1 MTSDLERR
9 LVAEVRAGLGTAVEH
24 GGLSAMD
31 RRALA
36 GKLIADGLQREA
48 GQRIAAGTG
57 PLTSEE
63 EDRATRFVLDR
74 IFLAGGL
81 QVYLDDP
88 SVMELNAQGCDEVFV
103 RYVDGRTERVDQIA
117 DSDEALVEL
126 VRTLGR
132 EGMAERRFDAGCPRV
147 SVQLPNGD
155 RLFAAMAVCPRPVVS
170 IRRHDFEHLATLDD
184 QLQAGMID
192 LGLKELEAAAVRA
205 RKNIVVSGA
214 TGAGKTT
221 HTRALANEIPSLERI
236 VTIEDCLEL
245 NLHRFSAR
253 HPQVVAFQEREAN
266 VEGEGAVSMAELVRW
281 SLRLSPDRVI
291 VGEVRGP
298 EVIPMLLA
306 MTMGTDGSL
315 CTIHASSSKGAFGKL
330 ATYAAMAPERLGLE
344 AANLLIA
351 GAVHFIV
358 HIAQRSVRGEKTR
371 RFVSSV
377 REVTGAEGPHV
388 VSNEIYS
395 PGPDGRAVPAAPL
408 RGETLEELEAAGFDR
423 ELLAQP
429 GGWWQ

>member
-1 MTSDLERR
+1 MDPIAESD
-9 LVAEVRAGLGTAVEH
+9 
-24 GGLSAMD
+24 D
-31 RRALA
+31 
-36 GKLIADGLQREA
+36 
-48 GQRIAAGTG
+48 
-57 PLTSEE
+57 
-63 EDRATRFVLDR
+63 
-74 IFLAGGL
+74 
-81 QVYLDDP
+81 
-88 SVMELNAQGCDEVFV
+88 
-103 RYVDGRTERVDQIA
+103 
-117 DSDEALVEL
+117 ALVEM
-126 VRTLGR
+126 VRPLGR
-132 EGMAERRFDAGCPRV
+132 EGLAERRFDAGCPRV

-155 RLFAAMAVCPRPVVS
+155 RLFAAMAVCPRPVLS

-192 LGLKELEAAAVRA
+192 LGLKELETAAVRA

-221 HTRALANEIPSLERI
+221 HTRALANEIPAGERV
-236 VTIEDCLEL
+236 VTVEDCLEL
-245 NLHRFSAR
+245 NLHSFSER

-266 VEGEGAVSMAELVRW
+266 VEGEGAISMAELVKW

-291 VGEVRGP
+291 VGEVRGA

-330 ATYAAMAPERLGLE
+330 ATYAAMAPERLSLE
-344 AANLLIA
+344 TANLLIA
-351 GAVHFIV
+351 GAVHFVV
-358 HIAQRSVRGEKTR
+358 HITQRSVPGQKAR

-377 REVTGAEGPHV
+377 REVTGADGPHI
-388 VSNEIYS
+388 VSNEIYA

-423 ELLAQP
+423 DLLSQA
-429 GGWWQ
+429 GGWWR

>member
-1 MTSDLERR
+1 VSTELEQR
-9 LVAEVRAGLGTAVEH
+9 LAAEVRIGLGSAVQRD
-24 GGLSAMD
+24 GLSQMD

-36 GKLIADGLQREA
+36 GKLISDGLQHEA
-48 GQRIAAGTG
+48 SRRIALGTTMLS
-57 PLTSEE
+57 PEE
-63 EDRATRFVLDR
+63 EDRAARFVLDR
-74 IFLAGGL
+74 IFSAGAL
-81 QVYLDDP
+81 QVYLDDS

-103 RYVDGRTERVDQIA
+103 RYVDGKTSRVEPIA
-117 DSDEALVEL
+117 ESDEALVEL

-132 EGMAERRFDAGCPRV
+132 EGMSERRFDAGCPRV

-170 IRRHDFEHLATLDD
+170 IRRHDFERLATLEH
-184 QLQAGMID
+184 QLEGGMID

-221 HTRALANEIPSLERI
+221 HTRALANEIPATERV

-245 NLHRFSAR
+245 NLHGFSER

-266 VEGEGAVSMAELVRW
+266 LEGEGAVSMAELVRW

-291 VGEVRGP
+291 VGEVRGA

-315 CTIHASSSKGAFGKL
+315 CTIHASSSKGAFNKL
-330 ATYAAMAPERLGLE
+330 STYAAMAPERLGLE
-344 AANLLIA
+344 TANLLVA
-351 GAVHFIV
+351 GAVHFVV
-358 HIAQRSVRGEKTR
+358 HIAHRSVPGEKAR

-377 REVTGAEGPHV
+377 REVTGADGPHV
-388 VSNEIYS
+388 VSNEIYA
-395 PGPDGRAVPAAPL
+395 PGRDGRAVPAAPL
-408 RGETLEELEAAGFDR
+408 RGETLEELEAAGFDP
-423 ELLAQP
+423 ELLAAP
-429 GGWWQ
+429 GGWWR

>member
-1 MTSDLERR
+1 VTSELERR
-9 LVAEVRAGLGTAVEH
+9 LVAEVRDGLGSAVERDR
-24 GGLSAMD
+24 LSAMD

-36 GKLIADGLQREA
+36 GKLIADGLQDEA
-48 GQRIAAGTG
+48 GRRIAAGAG
-57 PLTSEE
+57 VLSLEE
-63 EDRATRFVLDR
+63 EERATRFVLDR
-74 IFLAGGL
+74 IFLAGAL

-103 RYVDGRTERVDQIA
+103 RYVDGRTERVDPI
-117 DSDEALVEL
+117 SETDEALVEL

-184 QLQAGMID
+184 QLRAGMID
-192 LGLKELEAAAVRA
+192 LGLKELEVAAVKA

-221 HTRALANEIPSLERI
+221 HTRALANEIPATERV

-245 NLHRFSAR
+245 NLHRFSER

-291 VGEVRGP
+291 VGEVRGA

-315 CTIHASSSKGAFGKL
+315 CTIHASSSKGAVGKL
-330 ATYAAMAPERLGLE
+330 ATYAAMSPERLGLE

-351 GAVHFIV
+351 GAVHFVV
-358 HIAQRSVRGEKTR
+358 HIAQRSAPGEKTR

-388 VSNEIYS
+388 VSNEIYA
-395 PGPDGRAVPAAPL
+395 PGPDGRAIPAAPI
-408 RGETLEELEAAGFDR
+408 RSETLKELELAGFDP